1 MTWYAIRTMPG
12 FQAPNRERW
21 PEPSA
26 SALKGQRRG
35 RGYTIASALNP
46 DMSKIE
52 ANLEVAGLVYYM
64 PVEYIAVRNRSK
76 ARLYELRRF
85 ALLKG
90 YMFVELAADEDWHKL
105 SKVIGIKGIVG
116 NCGQP
121 FVITALDLFRLR
133 MYEQSSKAAA
143 KAKAESLSKAGD
155 RLIRDQRKIAVR
167 GARKKLFPGR
177 DVKLLWGDYVGRDAT
192 VQAWNDADQV
202 SVLLSS
208 LDAAETITVPYE
220 YLKVAS

>member
-1 MTWYAIRTMPG
+1 MPG

-21 PEPSA
+21 PEASA
-26 SALKGQRRG
+26 SALKGQTRG
-35 RGYTIASALNP
+35 RGYTIASALNH

-52 ANLEVAGLVYYM
+52 ANLEVAGLVHYM
-64 PVEYIAVRNRSK
+64 PAEYIAVRNRSK

-90 YMFVELAADEDWHKL
+90 YMFVELVADEDWHRL
-105 SKVIGIKGIVG
+105 SKVSGIKGIVG

-143 KAKAESLSKAGD
+143 KAKAESLSKADD
-155 RLIRDQRKIAVR
+155 RLIRDKRKVAIR

-177 DVKLLWGDYVGRDAT
+177 EVKLLWGDKAGREAT
-192 VQAWNDADQV
+192 VQAWNDEDQV

-208 LDAAETITVPYE
+208 LDAATETITVPYE
-220 YLKVAS
+220 YLKAAS